1 MITEPMLPIERKGVD
16 LIQVRNLLHVVM
28 LAEPGWVI
36 PAGHFERRYA
46 ALEVSS
52 ARRRDQSHFKP
63 LHQQIEEGGAEAMF
77 HDLRQMDLGDWHPRD
92 LPDRLLNGAAL
103 QKQQGHTLPPLEQ
116 WYLGLLHNGSL
127 PGALPN
133 RPNTAPTRRLVDDAR
148 DKFPRLRYDLSEAAL
163 RTFLVDSLERIGI
176 SCAKYKNSAFNG
188 WSFPTL
194 AECREAWEAKYGLVT
209 WDNPADEWG
218 GSGSAA
224 GDADIPD
231 RLRTIA
237 TANVGGRVG
246 AALLGAVGSTQA
258 FHSRQGSRIGSPQL
272 PSVAQNIG
280 QDRVEGSGTEW
291 RVWMGVFLVLSQP
304 RTGSSHPPYA
314 PYLPYSPLSPKK
326 EDWKVMKGTIY
337 EVLNRLEPGPDE
349 IEVAADASPLDFLCA
364 VYRDARQPMPA
375 QNACSRGRVAV
386 RPPQARR
393 HRFARCRRLCI

>member
-218 GSGSAA
+218 GVGALLETQISPTGSEPSPPQTSAVESALHCSARSAA
-224 GDADIPD
+224 PKPSTVAKD
-231 RLRTIA
+231 RGL
-237 TANVGGRVG
+237 
-246 AALLGAVGSTQA
+246 AAHNYPAW
-258 FHSRQGSRIGSPQL
+258 RRI
-272 PSVAQNIG
+272 
-280 QDRVEGSGTEW
+280 
-291 RVWMGVFLVLSQP
+291 
-304 RTGSSHPPYA
+304 
-314 PYLPYSPLSPKK
+314 
-326 EDWKVMKGTIY
+326 
-337 EVLNRLEPGPDE
+337 
-349 IEVAADASPLDFLCA
+349 
-364 VYRDARQPMPA
+364 
-375 QNACSRGRVAV
+375 
-386 RPPQARR
+386 
-393 HRFARCRRLCI
+393 